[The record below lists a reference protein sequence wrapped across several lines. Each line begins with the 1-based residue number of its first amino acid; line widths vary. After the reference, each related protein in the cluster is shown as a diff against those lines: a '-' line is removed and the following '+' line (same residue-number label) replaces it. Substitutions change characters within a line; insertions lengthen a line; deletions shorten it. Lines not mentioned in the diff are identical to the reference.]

1 MGDCTVINGVAVLGH
16 ITTVSGVGLEARD
29 IQHTVG
35 CLVEKLNV
43 VADSKKRILSKQSE
57 LTGKNMLEIIV
68 RSLSTPAA
76 AVFHSYNSTLFLLF
90 SDHWLIN
97 VAAKH
102 LGDHIICDPAGS

>member
-16 ITTVSGVGLEARD
+16 ITTVSGMGLARD
-29 IQHTVG
+29 MQHTVG
-35 CLVEKLNV
+35 YLVEKLNV

-76 AVFHSYNSTLFLLF
+76 TIFHRCNSMLFLSF
-90 SDHWLIN
+90 SDQRLIN
-97 VAAKH
+97 VAPKQ
-102 LGDHIICDPAGS
+102 